1 MEGRPVSILFIVM
14 HPWTGQTSMQRL
26 QPTHFSS
33 MISGTFP
40 PFTRRMD
47 WWAPS
52 SQAT

>member
-1 MEGRPVSILFIVM
+1 MQPG
-14 HPWTGQTSMQRL
+14 TGHTSMQRL

-33 MISGTFP
+33 TISGTLAVP
-40 PFTRRMD
+40 PFPSVASRMD

>member
-1 MEGRPVSILFIVM
+1 MGISFIVM
-14 HPWTGQTSMQRL
+14 HPSTGQTSMQRL

-40 PFTRRMD
+40 PFTSRID

-52 SQAT
+52 SHAM

>member
-1 MEGRPVSILFIVM
+1 MQPG
-14 HPWTGQTSMQRL
+14 TGHTSMQRL

-33 MISGTFP
+33 MISGTLAVAPFV
-40 PFTRRMD
+40 FTRRID